1 MVPMNGRSR
10 SEGILL
16 VELAIV
22 LPLLLL
28 LTFGVIEY
36 GWLFLKAQQ
45 VTNAARQGARVG
57 ATPDAT
63 NADVETAVETVLTA
77 SGMGGSGYSLVYLP
91 AGGVGDLESGSTFTV
106 TVTVPYSSV
115 RLVDIP
121 FIPVPE
127 NLRASTSMAKE
138 GP

>member
-1 MVPMNGRSR
+1 MKMRSR
-10 SEGILL
+10 SEGILV

-22 LPLLLL
+22 LPLILL

-63 NADVETAVETVLTA
+63 NVDVEAAVSTVLTA
-77 SGMGGSGYSLVYLP
+77 SGMADSGYSLAYLP
-91 AGGVGDLESGSTFTV
+91 AGDVGDLESGSTFTV

>member
-1 MVPMNGRSR
+1 MVPLNGRSR
-10 SEGILL
+10 SEGIVL

-22 LPLLLL
+22 LPLLLM
-28 LTFGVIEY
+28 LTFGIIEY

-63 NADVETAVETVLTA
+63 NADVENAVSTVLTA
-77 SGMGGSGYSLVYLP
+77 AGMGGSGYSLAYQP
-91 AGGVGDLESGSTFTV
+91 AGDVGSLDTGTTFTV

-115 RLVDIP
+115 RIVAFP